1 VVSRAVLG
9 ETEAEAEDNLRALA
23 ATRGVAPE
31 RLREG
36 MIVGTP
42 EQCAER
48 CEVAR
53 EQGAGDFLMQARPP
67 LDRRTLELFA
77 RDVAGA
83 LRAGVA

>member
-1 VVSRAVLG
+1 VVLQAVLG
-9 ETEAEAEDNLRALA
+9 ETEAEAEENLRELA
-23 ATRGVAPE
+23 SIRGVAPGQ
-31 RLREG
+31 LRDG

-53 EQGAGDFLMQARPP
+53 EQGAGDFLLQARPP
-67 LDRRTLELFA
+67 ADKRTIELFA

>member
-1 VVSRAVLG
+1 VVLRTVLG
-9 ETEAEAEDNLRALA
+9 ETEAEAEENLREYA
-23 ATRGVAPE
+23 AARDADPDQ
-31 RLREG
+31 LREG

-53 EQGAGDFLMQARPP
+53 ALGAGDFLMMARPP
-67 LDRRTLELFA
+67 ADPRTMELFA

-83 LRAGVA
+83 LRAAAA